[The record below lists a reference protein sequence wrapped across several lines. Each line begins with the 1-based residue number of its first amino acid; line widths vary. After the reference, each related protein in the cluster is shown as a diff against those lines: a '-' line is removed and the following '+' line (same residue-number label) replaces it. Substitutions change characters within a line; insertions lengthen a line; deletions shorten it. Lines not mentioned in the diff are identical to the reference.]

1 MGCLVSGQ
9 PYFRSVFQLY
19 LSSDEQGCAELTL
32 LQQELSHK
40 LLTQANWSGN
50 ILSSYLS
57 SEGTTKNC
65 ARIR

>member
-19 LSSDEQGCAELTL
+19 LLSDEQSCIKLTL
-32 LQQELSHK
+32 LQQKISHK

-65 ARIR
+65 ARIK